1 MLNQNFNS
9 LNKKIDL
16 LNEKFDAKFDEIDTR
31 FNVIDSKF
39 DEIDSKFDAK
49 FDEIDTRFNVIDSKF
64 DEIDSKFDLLNEKFD
79 AKFDVIDNNIKILMN
94 DMKEIKSY
102 IKTESL
108 YFEHN
113 TNTSL
118 LNYLMDTS
126 KLLHYYIPSNFQFPK
141 TLYTINNSGK
151 QKTLTDLDG
160 VIIGTTLIPSKNNY
174 LNSSNLTLFKSK
186 LKENILINKYEL
198 HIIESKHSLS
208 IGKIKMKM
216 KQMIIFIKKCELKN
230 NLELNI
236 LNNFNRDNVYLYFA
250 SPIID
255 KKCYDFILKKN
266 YLQSNYWKNSNGEL
280 TVDLSEVAFFDNK
293 IRFITYND
301 IGCKIV
307 NFNV

>member
-16 LNEKFDAKFDEIDTR
+16 LNEKFDAKFDEID
-31 FNVIDSKF
+31 
-39 DEIDSKFDAK
+39 SKFDA
-49 FDEIDTRFNVIDSKF
+49 RFNTI
-64 DEIDSKFDLLNEKFD
+64 E
-79 AKFDVIDNNIKILMN
+79 NNIKILMN

-118 LNYLMDTS
+118 LNYLMETS

-174 LNSSNLTLFKSK
+174 LNSSNSSNLTLFKSK
-186 LKENILINKYEL
+186 LKENIPTNKYEL
-198 HIIESKHSLS
+198 HIIESKHCLS
-208 IGKIKMKM
+208 IGKMKMKI

-301 IGCKIV
+301 IGCKIE
-307 NFNV
+307 NFNI